1 MWADP
6 NLRDFHKRLRRIEKA
21 RARGFGFEAPGTL
34 GRSARWGRRNPLKTL
49 LVRLIV
55 LVGLAFLTKGALYF
69 HVGAETY
76 DARVAGLAAGT
87 GFDPMAA
94 QVMAADPVT
103 KTIAALLAQVFPQ
116 AA

>member
-49 LVRLIV
+49 AVRLTVV
-55 LVGLAFLTKGALYF
+55 LALALLAKGALYF

-76 DARVAGLAAGT
+76 DARIAGLAAGA
-87 GFDPMAA
+87 GFDPTAA
-94 QVMAADPVT
+94 RLMSADPVT
-103 KTIAALLAQVFPQ
+103 KAIAAFLAQVFPQ